1 MIEKDEFIAHNGYFL
16 SSKISNQTTFIV
28 GTKQVEKLRR
38 NFKRFLWDSLRL
50 NKQMSEKLIGAS
62 LKRQKLWSYCI
73 GQNHIPKTDG
83 RRAPE
88 FTLSLLRE
96 GQLVGWQTGTWEVAP
111 T

>member
-28 GTKQVEKLRR
+28 GTRQVEKL

-62 LKRQKLWSYCI
+62 LKRQKL
-73 GQNHIPKTDG
+73 
-83 RRAPE
+83 
-88 FTLSLLRE
+88 
-96 GQLVGWQTGTWEVAP
+96 
-111 T
+111 